1 MAVDVL
7 PIPLMWVLLVLLVL
21 LLYIYGVRP
30 LSTFKKM
37 GVPGPRPWPLI
48 GNLLD
53 RFRHGIYN
61 PDFQLEISQKYGKV
75 YGHYRGA
82 ATPLLVISDNEMLR
96 EIFVKQFHNFSQR
109 IGETFFLKTKPV
121 DRMMTLVNGEEWKNM
136 RSTLSP
142 AFSAGKLKQM
152 TEQVNHCA
160 DQLVSNLGEQTS
172 QGQSFE
178 AKSLTGGFAMDA
190 IASVAF
196 GTDIDS
202 QRNPNDPFVVHAKKA
217 FEGQMKN
224 PLFWLFMFF
233 PWIMKPLL
241 EGLGY
246 NFFPRSTTDFFYKV
260 LDQLMELR
268 QTTVSERLDF
278 MQLMLN
284 AHKEPEEEEE
294 DSSRDVK
301 VQGQKQALTKDDVVS
316 NGIVFFLAGYDTT
329 ATTMAFALYNLA
341 VNQEAQDKVI
351 QELDEV
357 MREKDQVDHEALQQM
372 TYLEMCIMETLRLH
386 PPGAIFTTRICTKDT
401 TIQWLKIPKGMTV
414 VIPVLAIHYDPERWP
429 EPKKFIPERFTAE
442 EREKRDQYDWLPF
455 GAGPRNCIGMR
466 LAMMEAKIGLA
477 KVFMKYR
484 IKTGPDTDM
493 TLKLKKLEPF
503 PQPVNGIKL
512 RAELRAGGNN

>member
-1 MAVDVL
+1 MAVDLL
-7 PIPLMWVLLVLLVL
+7 PIPLAWVLLGLLVL

-48 GNLLD
+48 GNVLD
-53 RFRHGIYN
+53 VRHGVYN
-61 PDFQLEISQKYGKV
+61 PDFTLERSQKYGKV
-75 YGHYRGA
+75 YGLYRGA
-82 ATPLLVISDNEMLR
+82 ATPLLVISDREMLR
-96 EIFVKQFHNFSQR
+96 EVFVKQFHNFSTR
-109 IGETFFLKTKPV
+109 TGETQFLMTKPLDCMLSTV
-121 DRMMTLVNGEEWKNM
+121 TGEKWKNL

-142 AFSAGKLKQM
+142 AFSAGKLKKM
-152 TEQVNHCA
+152 SEQLNRCA

-178 AKSLTGGFAMDA
+178 AKKLTGDFTMDA
-190 IASVAF
+190 IASVGF

-217 FEGQMKN
+217 FEGPFKN
-224 PLFWLFMFF
+224 PLFWLFLFF

-294 DSSRDVK
+294 DNSRDVK

-341 VNQEAQDKVI
+341 INQEAQDKVI

-386 PPGAIFTTRICTKDT
+386 PPAALIMTRICTKDT

-414 VIPVLAIHYDPERWP
+414 LIPVLAIHYDPERWP

-493 TLKLKKLEPF
+493 ALKLKKLEPF